1 MRKSVHQWV
10 LLTAIPLAAFTVL
23 AFAPVARPY
32 FVARFRGVGAD
43 LHGAWLPRA
52 RLSGARLGGA
62 RLSDAN
68 LAGADLRAADLMD
81 ADLSGAN
88 LAGADLRQSDLLN
101 ATLRGADLQDADL
114 REAGLQG
121 ADLLH
126 ADLRGADLRDI
137 RIESTFYERVN
148 VEYAVYDDATRWPE
162 GFDPQAYGAVH
173 ERDSQ
178 RIPPGDLAALPR
190 KFPAGEKIF
199 DVLPGK

>member
-68 LAGADLRAADLMD
+68 LAGADLRAAGLMD
-81 ADLSGAN
+81 ADLNGAN

-101 ATLRGADLQDADL
+101 ATLRGADLQEVDL
-114 REAGLQG
+114 REAGLQ
-121 ADLLH
+121 
-126 ADLRGADLRDI
+126 GADLRDI